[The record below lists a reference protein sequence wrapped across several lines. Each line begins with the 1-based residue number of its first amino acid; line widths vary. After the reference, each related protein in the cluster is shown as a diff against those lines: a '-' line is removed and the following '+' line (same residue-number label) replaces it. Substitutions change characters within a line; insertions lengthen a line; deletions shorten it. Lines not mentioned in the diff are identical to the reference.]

1 MSFPDDPQWLDVQ
14 AFLKQYAQPTDA
26 ILAPIDFL
34 EPFPAQAYPY
44 NVSPTLPVA
53 HFGFVVFHKAMLT
66 EIDPTFAL
74 EVLDR
79 LQPVYGNAVFVVYAQ
94 VALPDLPA
102 PDNNDVQALLLAIQ
116 QRSVRL
122 ESRTAPKVAVVIV
135 TANNAGLLAGSL
147 ASIADLKL
155 PILVVDDGSIEP
167 HRTANQILV
176 AQHQVQLIALP
187 SHQGTAAAINAGVG
201 YWLTQRE
208 IQWIACFQDH
218 VQVQPDLLLQLE
230 AVQHPQN
237 FPLLT
242 GYDATEHA
250 SVGSQRIGDHR
261 VLLKQSTSGVHLH
274 AHRSYWEAVLPVP
287 PFYSQSQLQAGQG
300 SDADWWITAWSPRSI
315 LKRGG
320 YVACLPGLVTLLPAS
335 DVVDL
340 DAILAA
346 STGDRPA
353 DRPAGLTPMTQLAT
367 PIDRSTPTAVK
378 ADPASQP
385 ARASLHDVKVLVD
398 GYNLQL
404 TKGTGIKTYGLSL
417 IEGLNQLG
425 ATVDILLSRGGYRSN
440 PILDEVFFF
449 DNQSDRQ
456 DWITLGKW
464 LAKSLSPFYRA
475 KRRKS
480 FAGLVVKRGKYTEDF
495 LKYATSFSLP
505 QCYDLANG
513 LYSRLKL
520 TTNISVAEKID
531 IWHATYPLP
540 MNVRGAKKITTIHDL
555 IPLRLPYAT
564 LDSKK
569 VFYNKLRDSLKD
581 SAVTITVSE
590 NSKQDILTYYD
601 VDPDKI
607 VVTYQ
612 PIALPPLEA
621 TDEEVAFSL
630 RRYGLD
636 YQNYLLFVGAIEPK
650 KNVGRLLDAYALM
663 DIDMPLVIVGKK
675 GWLWEDELGKTAFMF
690 EGKENKKQ
698 VKLLEYIS
706 ADSLRY
712 IYRGA
717 YCLVFPSLYEGFGLP
732 PLEAMNFGCPVITS
746 NLSCLPEICGDAALY
761 VDPYDVRDI
770 RDKLE
775 TLLGDPALRSQLVRA
790 GKVNAQTFSMQNY
803 VQRLHQAYQRA
814 LS

>member
-1 MSFPDDPQWLDVQ
+1 MSFPADPQWLDVQ

-34 EPFPAQAYPY
+34 EMFPAQTYPY
-44 NVSPTLPVA
+44 NVSTRLPVN
-53 HFGFVVFHKAMLT
+53 HFGFVVFHKAMLS
-66 EIDPTFAL
+66 EIDPTLAL

-79 LQPVYGNAVFVVYAQ
+79 FQPVYGNAVFVVYAQ
-94 VALPDLPA
+94 TDLKLPSPDENDLK
-102 PDNNDVQALLLAIQ
+102 ALLLAVQ
-116 QRSVRL
+116 QRSVKL
-122 ESRTAPKVAVVIV
+122 ESRTQPRWAAVMV
-135 TANNAGLLAGSL
+135 THNQAGLLARSL
-147 ASIADLKL
+147 AAIADLKI
-155 PILVVDDGSIEP
+155 PMVVVDDGSIEP

-176 AQHQVQLIALP
+176 EQYGAQLLALP
-187 SHQGTAAAINAGVG
+187 THQGAAAAINVGVG
-201 YWLTQRE
+201 YWLTQPE
-208 IQWIACFQDH
+208 IQWISCFQDN
-218 VQVQPDLLLQLE
+218 VQVQAELRRGLE

-242 GYDATEHA
+242 GYDAPEHA
-250 SVGSQRIGDHR
+250 SVGSQPIGDYR
-261 VLLKQSTSGVHLH
+261 ILLKQATSGVHLH
-274 AHRSYWEAVLPVP
+274 AHRDYWQGVLPVP
-287 PFYSQSQLQAGQG
+287 PLYSQSQLAAGQS

-315 LKRGG
+315 LKQGG
-320 YVACLPGLVTLLPAS
+320 QVACLPGLVTQLDPSRA
-335 DVVDL
+335 VDL
-340 DAILAA
+340 ETILSSAPQMPSL
-346 STGDRPA
+346 STGSVP
-353 DRPAGLTPMTQLAT
+353 LQFSTP
-367 PIDRSTPTAVK
+367 PDRSTPVVNPAV
-378 ADPASQP
+378 SQP
-385 ARASLHDVKVLVD
+385 LAADLSLQDVKVLVD

-417 IEGLNQLG
+417 MEGLNQLG
-425 ATVDILLSRGGYRSN
+425 ASVDILLSRGGYRSN

-464 LAKSLSPFYRA
+464 LLKSLSPFYRA

-520 TTNISVAEKID
+520 TTQISIAEKVD
-531 IWHATYPLP
+531 VWHATYPLP

-601 VDPDKI
+601 VDPAKI
-607 VVTYQ
+607 IVTYQ

-621 TDEEVAFSL
+621 TDEEVEFFL
-630 RRYGLD
+630 RRYGLE

-650 KNVGRLLDAYALM
+650 KNVGRLLDAYASM
-663 DIDMPLVIVGKK
+663 DVDMPLVIVGKK
-675 GWLWEDELGKTAFMF
+675 GWLWEDELGRTAFMF
-690 EGKENKKQ
+690 EGKDNKKK

-761 VDPYDVRDI
+761 VDPYNVRDI
-770 RDKLE
+770 QDKLE
-775 TLLGDPALRSQLVRA
+775 TLLGDPHLRSQLVRA
-790 GKVNAQTFSMQNY
+790 GTVNAKTFSMQNY
-803 VQRLHQAYQRA
+803 VQRLHQAYTTA
-814 LS
+814 LNG